1 MSKEKRDLL
10 IHYDE
15 ENQKL
20 IFISTDV
27 ADTVA
32 IREKGFCGVC
42 PDIEF
47 YRGKEPDEAEKLLG
61 EMVFSFIDLHS
72 TKKIGIRDYEK
83 LADDAHTEFMN
94 ELEEEAKRNNP
105 EAQYLLFIECRSSAV
120 LNYSNSDL
128 ERAEFLLKAA
138 ADGGYPDAIE
148 TLKDWA
154 EVKATLVNRKKHGK
168 SV

>member
-1 MSKEKRDLL
+1 MPREKRDLL

-20 IFISTDV
+20 IFISADV

-32 IREKGFCGVC
+32 IRKKGFDGVC

-61 EMVFSFIDLHS
+61 EMVFALIDLNS
-72 TKKIGIRDYEK
+72 KKKIGIRDYKK
-83 LADDAHTEFMN
+83 LADDARSEYII
-94 ELEEEAKRNNP
+94 ELEEEAKKNNS
-105 EAQYLLFIECRSSAV
+105 EAQYSLFVEYRSSAV
-120 LNYSNSDL
+120 LNYSNADL
-128 ERAEFLLKAA
+128 ERAEILLKAA
-138 ADGGYPDAIE
+138 SEGGFPDAIE
-148 TLKDWA
+148 ALKGWA
-154 EVKATLVNRKKHGK
+154 EAKATLVNRKKHGK